1 MCLLSCYTGVSSTDS
16 LRGVCEF
23 ILNKNIMI
31 VKIVNRAWIEI
42 ETTLE
47 IAEGMIKKGEI
58 SAYETLD
65 GEKVSGEADPVD
77 VPLIKPRNITRKPKL

>member
-1 MCLLSCYTGVSSTDS
+1 
-16 LRGVCEF
+16 
-23 ILNKNIMI
+23 MI